1 MPTYHYRIIDKD
13 ARVRTGTIEARLR
26 WFAKRTLQKEES
38 TILLLTSPNSP
49 LERFRQI
56 EITFGS
62 GFSALEEIMFYRNFS
77 AMLGVGM
84 PVATA
89 LDVLTEQSRTI
100 AGGKIITGI
109 RSRIEGGAPLSQA
122 MLAHPS
128 HFKEHIAETVRVAEM
143 TGDMVTTLGEIS
155 DNLER
160 DYEISRR
167 VVGAIMY
174 PVVILTVLLIVSV
187 LLIVVVLPKIVEMFD
202 ELGAELPF
210 LTRALIGVGRVL
222 SEYPFLVATGVLGV
236 IGAFVATYRTKG
248 GKLFFH
254 KVILQI
260 PVFGLLVKEYNQVRF
275 FRALRTLFA
284 SGVSLFYSVEVA
296 NKTMR
301 NVAYQEAI
309 SQVGPALLHGAPL
322 SEALSSYPH
331 LFNLQTR
338 RMLQVGE
345 QAGKY
350 DESFN
355 HLTRFF
361 ERSVHHRVELMN
373 SVLEP
378 ILILVVGIVVGGIA
392 LSIFAPIYKVSEII

>member
-1 MPTYHYRIIDKD
+1 MATYHYRIIDKD
-13 ARVRTGTIEARLR
+13 ARVRTGTIEAPVK
-26 WFAKRTLQKEES
+26 WFAKRTLQKEEA
-38 TILLLTSPNSP
+38 TILLLNSQNSVF
-49 LERFRQI
+49 ERLRQI
-56 EITFGS
+56 EISFGR
-62 GFSALEEIMFYRNFS
+62 GFSSLEEIMFYRNFS

-84 PVATA
+84 PVSTA
-89 LDVLTEQSRTI
+89 LDVLTEQSRTLS
-100 AGGKIITGI
+100 GGNIITSI
-109 RSRIEGGAPLSQA
+109 RNSVEGGSPLSQA
-122 MLAHPS
+122 MHAHPS
-128 HFKEHIAETVRVAEM
+128 HFKEHIAETIRVAEM

-160 DYEISRR
+160 DYEITRR

-174 PVVILTVLLIVSV
+174 PLVILTVLVIVSV
-187 LLIVVVLPKIVEMFD
+187 LLIVAVLPKIVAMFD

-210 LTRALIGVGRVL
+210 LTRALLGVGRIIGEHPL
-222 SEYPFLVATGVLGV
+222 LVIAGVVGSISV
-236 IGAFVATYRTKG
+236 IVAINRTKG

-254 KVILQI
+254 KAILHI

-284 SGVSLFYSVEVA
+284 SGVSLFYAVEVA

-309 SQVGPALLHGAPL
+309 RQVGPALLHGAPL

-331 LFNLQTR
+331 LFDLQTR
-338 RMLQVGE
+338 RMLEVGE

-378 ILILVVGIVVGGIA
+378 ILILVVGVVVGGIA
-392 LSIFAPIYKVSEII
+392 LSIFAPIYKVSEVI